1 MANDPVSR
9 DIHAQGLVESLKQAV
24 LRWLRNDPEF
34 RDAVVRIVKESA
46 EEEQREGPV
55 EPKEQPGPREWWRLE
70 ASVRAV
76 LESAATQHYFMTITA
91 CAVWFP

>member
-46 EEEQREGPV
+46 EEERKGQLNQRSSLAPENGGDLRHRCGPF
-55 EPKEQPGPREWWRLE
+55 
-70 ASVRAV
+70 SM
-76 LESAATQHYFMTITA
+76 AATQHYFMTITA